1 MKNVKLFE
9 EFINEAS
16 NIKISGKKVDIDTIE
31 IDGVDT
37 DAGPDDGTVDAFIA
51 HAEFE
56 NGKKLNDRELDKL
69 NDDYVDLIYD
79 LAVQQY
85 F

>member
-69 NDDYVDLIYD
+69 NDDYAD
-79 LAVQQY
+79 
-85 F
+85 

>member
-69 NDDYVDLIYD
+69 NDDYADLIYD
-79 LAVQQY
+79 LAIQQY

>member
-69 NDDYVDLIYD
+69 NDDYADLIYD